1 MSPTIQR
8 GLDVDGPDRRVVGVL
23 TRDLKGDG
31 VPALGAQVSGGSDHA
46 ASWQRTE
53 SSIKRKR

>member
-1 MSPTIQR
+1 MSPTVQR
-8 GLDVDGPDRRVVGVL
+8 GLDVDGPHRWVVRVL

-31 VPALGAQVSGGSDHA
+31 VPALGAQVPGGSDHA

-53 SSIKRKR
+53 ISIKRRR